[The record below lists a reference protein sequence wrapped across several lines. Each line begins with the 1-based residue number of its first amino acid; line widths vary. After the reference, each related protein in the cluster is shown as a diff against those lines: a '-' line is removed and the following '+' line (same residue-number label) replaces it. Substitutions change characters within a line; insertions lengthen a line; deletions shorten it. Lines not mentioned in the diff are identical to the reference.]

1 MSGKRERRSMRP
13 TRRDVLKSVTMA
25 GAGLAVARP
34 GQATGQATE
43 SAAARQEA
51 PQRKAGQTSMM
62 GVRFEGRPTVRL
74 GLIGVGARGGGMLNN
89 WLAIDGVEIT
99 AVCDVVPEKAQEAS
113 SRIEK
118 KGFKAPA
125 LYTNGERDFERMCT
139 RDDLDVVYIATPW
152 DWHVPMAVAA
162 MKNGIHAAA
171 EVPAAET
178 LEECWTLVDTSEQT
192 RRHCIMLENCCY
204 GRSELLVLNMV
215 KAGLFGELLHGGAG
229 YVHDLRALLFRDES
243 EGLWRRAEHIG
254 RNGNLYPTH
263 GLGPVANYMD
273 INRGDR
279 FETLVSMSS
288 PSLGLQV
295 YREANVP
302 KDNPKWKEQYAC
314 GDRNISL
321 LKTAQGRVIRLEHD
335 VSSPHPYDRIN
346 LIAGTKGIFT
356 DYPPRF
362 YFDGQEPEE
371 YRPIEEYTQY
381 EHDLWKRVG
390 ELARKL
396 GGHGG
401 MDFITCYRLM
411 ECMQQGLAP
420 DMDVYD
426 AATWSAP
433 AALSE
438 ASVQQGS
445 APVAFPDFTRGQWQE
460 SREFVA
466 TATNG

>member
-1 MSGKRERRSMRP
+1 MSGKRPPRSMRP
-13 TRRDVLKSVTMA
+13 TRRDMLKSVTMA

-34 GQATGQATE
+34 VQATGTATG
-43 SAAARQEA
+43 SAAARQDTPA
-51 PQRKAGQTSMM
+51 RKAGQASMM
-62 GVRFEGRPTVRL
+62 GARFERRPTVRL
-74 GLIGVGARGGGMLNN
+74 GVIGVGARGGGMLNN
-89 WLAIDGVEIT
+89 WLAIDEVEIA
-99 AVCDVVPEKAQEAS
+99 AVCDVVPDKAREARR
-113 SRIEK
+113 RIEK
-118 KGFKAPA
+118 KGFEAPA
-125 LYTNGERDFERMCT
+125 LYTKGERDFERMCT

-162 MKNGIHAAA
+162 MKNGIHAVL

-215 KAGLFGELLHGGAG
+215 KAGVFGDLLHGGAG

-254 RNGNLYPTH
+254 RDGNLYPTH

-279 FETLVSMSS
+279 FQTLVSMSS
-288 PSLGLQV
+288 PSLGLQA
-295 YREANVP
+295 YREAHVP
-302 KDNPKWKEQYAC
+302 KDSPKWKERYAC

-321 LKTAQGRVIRLEHD
+321 LKTAKGRLVRLEHD

-371 YRPIEEYTQY
+371 FRPIEDYTKY

-401 MDFITCYRLM
+401 MDFIACYRMM

-433 AALSE
+433 TALSE
-438 ASVQQGS
+438 ASVAEGS
-445 APVAFPDFTRGQWQE
+445 APVAFPDFTRGQWEQP
-460 SREFVA
+460 REFVA

>member
-1 MSGKRERRSMRP
+1 MGSKRQRRSMRP
-13 TRRDVLKSVTMA
+13 SRRDMLKSVTMA

-34 GQATGQATE
+34 VGVTAQANGGP
-43 SAAARQEA
+43 AALQEA
-51 PQRKAGQTSMM
+51 PARQAGQTSMI
-62 GVRFEGRPTVRL
+62 GVPFERRSTVRL
-74 GLIGVGARGGGMLNN
+74 GLIGLGARGGGMLDN
-89 WLAIDGVEIT
+89 WLALDGVAIT
-99 AVCDVVPEKAQEAS
+99 AICDVVPEKAQKAS
-113 SRIEK
+113 GRIEK
-118 KGFKAPA
+118 KGFTAPA

-139 RDDLDVVYIATPW
+139 RDDLDAVYIATPW

-162 MKNGIHAAA
+162 MKNGIHAAS

-178 LEECWTLVDTSEQT
+178 LEECWTLVDASEQS

-215 KAGLFGELLHGGAG
+215 KAGLFGDLLHGGAG

-288 PSLGLQV
+288 PSLGLQA
-295 YREANVP
+295 YREAHVP
-302 KDNPKWKEQYAC
+302 RGNAKWQEQYAC

-321 LKTAQGRVIRLEHD
+321 LKTAKGRLVRLEHD

-371 YRPIEEYTQY
+371 FKPIEEYAQY

-390 ELARKL
+390 GARAQAGWARRHGFHHVL
-396 GGHGG
+396 PPDRVYTAGTGAGHG
-401 MDFITCYRLM
+401 RL
-411 ECMQQGLAP
+411 
-420 DMDVYD
+420 
-426 AATWSAP
+426 
-433 AALSE
+433 
-438 ASVQQGS
+438 
-445 APVAFPDFTRGQWQE
+445 
-460 SREFVA
+460 
-466 TATNG
+466 